1 MVRAAYKA
9 NTTHVKVKF
18 LGSLPGESHSEAITP
33 LGTWGIDMVKYSAG
47 SNEAAGYGCDP
58 RWLVT
63 NPGEHT
69 PDSEFR
75 TKGDAVNYI
84 AMRVNAVVNRT
95 YDFGD
100 SGRYAV
106 VEVRGNGFGVRDVVT
121 GENVMEGISSRYAAR
136 YQVQRMWAEL
146 IA

>member
-1 MVRAAYKA
+1 MAKA
-9 NTTHVKVKF
+9 NTSRVKVKF

-33 LGTWGIDMVKYSAG
+33 LGTWGIDMVKYTAG
-47 SNEAAGYGCDP
+47 SNEAAGYGCEP

-63 NPGEHT
+63 NPGDHT

-75 TKGDAVNYI
+75 TKSDAIDYI
-84 AMRVNAVVNRT
+84 ALQVNAAVCRT

-100 SGRYAV
+100 SGRYAA

-121 GENVMEGISSRYAAR
+121 GENVMEGLSSRYAAR
-136 YQVQRMWAEL
+136 FHVQRMWAEL